1 MRPSVQD
8 NLAFTASPI
17 SVFHIR
23 YNYLVNPLVL
33 ILTPTLVSLISSK
46 IPFTAAYYYNMS
58 LHISIDC
65 IFQTVYCSLC
75 LSVSHSEAL
84 KFIDFAPKKI
94 HLSTLSFLSYFVSF
108 FILQT
113 FLNNSPLILTI
124 FFSFLI
130 NSVIAHQLAPMSTI
144 K

>member
-1 MRPSVQD
+1 M
-8 NLAFTASPI
+8 
-17 SVFHIR
+17 
-23 YNYLVNPLVL
+23 

-113 FLNNSPLILTI
+113 FLNNSPLILTLF
-124 FFSFLI
+124 FFSHKQCNRSSIGSNEYNQIRIIGEIIRVNIIFD
-130 NSVIAHQLAPMSTI
+130 
-144 K
+144 